1 MAALEH
7 IVITLQTSDQ
17 DLADAHTIPRT
28 AQNNN
33 QKIFRENLKIVQ
45 NTINFLVNNAKIPFQ
60 DHDLSQK
67 LICS

>member
-1 MAALEH
+1 LEN
-7 IVITLQTSDQ
+7 IVIKLQTSDQ
-17 DLADAHTIPRT
+17 DLADTHTIPRT
-28 AQNNN
+28 SPNNN
-33 QKIFRENLKIVQ
+33 QKIFRENLKVIVQ